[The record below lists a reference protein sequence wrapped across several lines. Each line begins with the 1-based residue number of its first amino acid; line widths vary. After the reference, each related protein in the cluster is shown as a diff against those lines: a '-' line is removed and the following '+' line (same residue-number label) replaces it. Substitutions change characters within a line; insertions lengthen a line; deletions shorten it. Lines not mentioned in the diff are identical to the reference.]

1 MSVETT
7 PQVGVFVC
15 ECGNQISGTLDTE
28 ALRRAAADLP
38 GVVYAICEAYPC
50 SKDGQIQI
58 QQAITERGL
67 DRVLVAGCTPRLV
80 KNLFE
85 NTIQAADLDRSYLD
99 VRNIREQCAYV
110 HPDYPDAAQQKA
122 ANLIE
127 MGVERLAAITPPRVY
142 TGQVINSALIIGSVL
157 SGLTTA
163 ISLAD
168 SGIDITLVERSSTL
182 GGELQ
187 MLQDQ
192 AQDLIARNIET
203 VLGHPRI
210 HIMLNANITEVIRQ
224 PGNYQVSVTERDKTL
239 ELRVGAIIV
248 ATGAQPKPLVSDRWY
263 DRSRVKTQVEYSLE
277 LGLAVEAGNG
287 FALQDIVL
295 ILYTDEADGGHCSQL
310 NCMAILH
317 QAIRTKQLNPE
328 ANVLILFRELN
339 LGSVADRGTDDFLKA
354 KDLGVTFF
362 RYQEGHP
369 PVIGD
374 TTIDVYDELT
384 GEAVQ
389 IPFDRVVIALPLEPT
404 DNART
409 LASILRLPQDEAG
422 FIQEPHL
429 RLRPGRH
436 VDDGIY
442 LLGGAHEPAD
452 TAEALFHAY
461 LTSARALRFLN
472 QGTISVETPIAEI
485 EADYCTGCGNCVQ
498 VCPMSAINLEK
509 RDGVLS
515 LSEVNVLRCIGCGNC
530 VVVCPVK
537 AITLPGW
544 NDAAILAQISAA
556 LKLSRTPGEQDEVT
570 KPGTRVVALACEWSA
585 YAAADMA
592 GVRRIDYPPEAR
604 IIRMNCSARF
614 DPNLILW
621 AFLNGADGVFL
632 GACHPGECHYGTG
645 NLYAK
650 ERIEVLKK
658 QLAERG
664 LDPNRLHLEF
674 LSGDDGDKFAQSIF
688 DFVQAVKS
696 TDRQAV

>member
-15 ECGNQISGTLDTE
+15 ECGDQISGTLDSE
-28 ALRRAAADLP
+28 ALRRAAAGLP
-38 GVVYAICEAYPC
+38 GVVYATCEAYPC
-50 SKDGQIQI
+50 SKDGQIRI
-58 QQAITERGL
+58 QQAITERKL
-67 DRVLVAGCTPRLV
+67 DRVLIAGCTPRLV
-80 KNLFE
+80 RHLFE
-85 NTIQAADLDRSYLD
+85 NTLQAASLDRSYLD
-99 VRNIREQCAYV
+99 VRDIREQCAYV
-110 HPDYPDAAQQKA
+110 HSGYPDAAQQKA

-142 TGQVINSALIIGSVL
+142 SGQVINSALIIGSGL

-168 SGIDITLVERSSTL
+168 SGIDVTLLERSSTL

-187 MLQDQ
+187 ILQDQ
-192 AQDLIARNIET
+192 AQDLIARNIEA

-248 ATGAQPKPLVSDRWY
+248 ASGAQPKPLVSDRWY

-287 FALQDIVL
+287 LALQDIVL
-295 ILYTDEADGGHCSQL
+295 ILYTDEADSGHFSQL

-328 ANVLILFRELN
+328 ANVLILFREIKV
-339 LGSVADRGTDDFLKA
+339 GSIADRGTDDFLKA

-374 TTIDVYDELT
+374 TNVDVYDELT

-404 DNART
+404 DNAKT

-442 LLGGAHEPAD
+442 LVGGAHEPAD

-461 LTSARALRFLN
+461 ITSARALRFLK
-472 QGTISVETPIAEI
+472 QGTICVETPIAEI

-556 LKLSRTPGEQDEVT
+556 LKLSRTPGEQDEDT
-570 KPGTRVVALACEWSA
+570 EPGPRVVELACEWSA

-632 GACHPGECHYGTG
+632 GACYPGECHYGTG

-664 LDPNRLHLEF
+664 VDPNRLHLEF

-688 DFVQAVKS
+688 DFIQTVKS
-696 TDRQAV
+696 TNRQAV